1 MGVKVDMTKTMNG
14 QPLAF
19 GIFTRDER
27 IICKFPVWHER
38 LLEEME
44 KQGKEQT

>member
-1 MGVKVDMTKTMNG
+1 MTTTMNG

-19 GIFTRDER
+19 GICTRDER

-38 LLEEME
+38 LLEETKKE
-44 KQGKEQT
+44 GKEEA